1 MNTFNQNL
9 IIVGSGLVGMTMALK
24 LSKQKIQSTILEKN
38 SLQILN
44 KISDKRTSAISQGS
58 SRILKEIGIWEKI
71 KKFAQPIN
79 EIIVTEGLDENGIN
93 FNSKIMNEGP
103 LGYIVE
109 NSILKKTVLNELKKS
124 NFIKLIDNTK
134 IKKISYQDDFITIS
148 SNKGNFK
155 SSLLIG
161 ADGRFSDIRRHANL
175 KYFFKDYNQFALVF
189 NIKHKNPHN
198 EIALERFFPSGPL
211 AILPMKSSKMRYSS
225 VVWTIDKSE
234 KDKVL
239 KNKDFKSLFNKK
251 YNNFF
256 GEIENFTKPKIYSL
270 NIFSCHE
277 YFKKNIVLIGDA
289 CQAIHPIAGQ
299 GLNLGLRDAA
309 ILADSM
315 NESKRLGLQYSD
327 LTILS
332 DYSQKR
338 IIDKN
343 LLVQATHRL
352 NNFFSNDSLLF
363 SKFRN
368 FGLKVFNKSL
378 FLKKQ
383 SMLFAMGLKNFNL

>member
-1 MNTFNQNL
+1 
-9 IIVGSGLVGMTMALK
+9 
-24 LSKQKIQSTILEKN
+24 
-38 SLQILN
+38 
-44 KISDKRTSAISQGS
+44 
-58 SRILKEIGIWEKI
+58 
-71 KKFAQPIN
+71 
-79 EIIVTEGLDENGIN
+79 
-93 FNSKIMNEGP
+93 
-103 LGYIVE
+103 
-109 NSILKKTVLNELKKS
+109 
-124 NFIKLIDNTK
+124 
-134 IKKISYQDDFITIS
+134 
-148 SNKGNFK
+148 
-155 SSLLIG
+155 
-161 ADGRFSDIRRHANL
+161 
-175 KYFFKDYNQFALVF
+175 
-189 NIKHKNPHN
+189 
-198 EIALERFFPSGPL
+198 
-211 AILPMKSSKMRYSS
+211 MKSSKMRYSS